1 MTRIEEND
9 RWAAAER
16 LAAGEVDERL
26 TRRRGTTLLWI
37 VALFLVGV
45 AAGVVIALLLPS
57 RPEHTAS
64 EGIEPRVVIGWG
76 ISGLGFAV
84 AVVTFVWGR
93 RTGHYIPRWRAVL
106 SPLSW
111 EERKSAVRQLRGK
124 EALDARHATVIVAAA
139 RQSQRAT
146 WGYVPLV
153 IALTLMMVGSAIS
166 SGVFW
171 ATWLFAA
178 AILLFAVS
186 GIVSL
191 IRYREVAAFLD
202 VHEGTPGD

>member
-26 TRRRGTTLLWI
+26 MHRRGTTLLWI
-37 VALFLVGV
+37 VVLVLVGV
-45 AAGVVIALLLPS
+45 VTGMLFALLLPS
-57 RPEHTAS
+57 RPEHTDAAVIQS
-64 EGIEPRVVIGWG
+64 HVLIGWS

-84 AVVTFVWGR
+84 AVVAFVWGR

-106 SPLSW
+106 SPLSR

-124 EALDARHATVIVAAA
+124 EALDTRHATVIVAAA

-153 IALTLMMVGSAIS
+153 VALTLMAVGSAIS
-166 SGVFW
+166 SGIFW

-178 AILLFAVS
+178 AVVLFAAS

-191 IRYREVAAFLD
+191 IRYREVAAFLNA
-202 VHEGTPGD
+202 HEGTLGD